1 MISELADS
9 NPGNARITGTGTFS
23 GDTHLLGNF
32 ALQRYW
38 RRYQT
43 LLDYSG
49 GGVLYS
55 GPHQVPNSQVHSLNF
70 DQAIM
75 WRTGLMQIRNNF
87 SYLPE
92 GFFGGGFGGSLGMAS
107 VPGGGSGTG
116 LGGFGGGGGTNF
128 FGTGQFGA
136 LGVAP
141 RITDRAIID
150 VQNSLTPRT
159 SITLAGGYGL
169 AHFTHANSGLI
180 DSRQISAQAGYNYAL
195 NRRNS
200 IALVYGF
207 QRFTFPQGGGGNF
220 NSNVIHFMYGH
231 QISGRMDLKIGAG
244 PQIVQ
249 IHSSTGVPAT
259 PFSANRIS
267 ASGMASLRYRFPK
280 TALALMY
287 ERVENPGSGFFAGA
301 TSDLAHVSAN
311 RPLSRR
317 WEVMINTGYSH
328 NHRTQLSTLGLNA
341 NSYNYGFAGA
351 RLARTFTRTLNG
363 FVTYQ
368 FNALR
373 SGGRCVSSTT
383 CDLASDRHLMGI
395 GITWRPQPIRID

>member
-1 MISELADS
+1 MKAPQHITLAIILVVSMTTVWAQSDAGQTSTDGGQQQTSTPPAGAFGQEAPTPQVAQFPPLSSLDEPSLEPHFATRSFFSPGFMISELADS

-150 VQNSLTPRT
+150 V
-159 SITLAGGYGL
+159 
-169 AHFTHANSGLI
+169 
-180 DSRQISAQAGYNYAL
+180 
-195 NRRNS
+195 
-200 IALVYGF
+200 
-207 QRFTFPQGGGGNF
+207 
-220 NSNVIHFMYGH
+220 
-231 QISGRMDLKIGAG
+231 
-244 PQIVQ
+244 
-249 IHSSTGVPAT
+249 
-259 PFSANRIS
+259 
-267 ASGMASLRYRFPK
+267 
-280 TALALMY
+280 
-287 ERVENPGSGFFAGA
+287 
-301 TSDLAHVSAN
+301 
-311 RPLSRR
+311 
-317 WEVMINTGYSH
+317 
-328 NHRTQLSTLGLNA
+328 
-341 NSYNYGFAGA
+341 
-351 RLARTFTRTLNG
+351 
-363 FVTYQ
+363 
-368 FNALR
+368 
-373 SGGRCVSSTT
+373 
-383 CDLASDRHLMGI
+383 
-395 GITWRPQPIRID
+395 